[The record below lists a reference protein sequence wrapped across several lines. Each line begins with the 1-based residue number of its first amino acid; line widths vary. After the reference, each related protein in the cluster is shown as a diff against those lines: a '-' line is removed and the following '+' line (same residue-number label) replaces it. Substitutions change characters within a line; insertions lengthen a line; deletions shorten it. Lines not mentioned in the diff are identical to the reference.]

1 MAKDDYFVI
10 VGKILGFLYLRL
22 KHKTKKG
29 IEYLQPMT
37 KDFPIMQDYFEYVIR
52 NLQNAG
58 YIDGVT
64 IIRAWGGDVIM
75 MDVTEGIHITP
86 KGIEYLK
93 DNGTI
98 HKILEKLPEFSGL
111 ASLFTI

>member
-1 MAKDDYFVI
+1 MAEDDYFVI
-10 VGKILGFLYLRL
+10 TGKILGYLYLRL
-22 KHKTKKG
+22 KGKTKKG
-29 IEYLQPMT
+29 IEYLQPMS
-37 KDFPIMQDYFEYVIR
+37 KDFPIMPDYFEYVIA

-64 IIRAWGGDVIM
+64 IIRAWGGDIIM
-75 MDVTEGIHITP
+75 MDIPEDVHITP

-93 DNGTI
+93 DNGTL
-98 HKILEKLPEFSGL
+98 HKILEKLPEYAGL